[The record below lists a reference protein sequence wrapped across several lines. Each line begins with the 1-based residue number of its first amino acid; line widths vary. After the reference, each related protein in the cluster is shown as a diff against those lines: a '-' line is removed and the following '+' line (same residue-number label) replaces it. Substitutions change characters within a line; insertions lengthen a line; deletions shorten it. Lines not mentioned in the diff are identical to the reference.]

1 MRPSATEELLLRVKV
16 AMPLAK
22 VYAGLFGPDSR
33 DGFWLAHLRR
43 LGYSTVTVGDWV
55 GEAGGEAPVSRP
67 IRYTVPVKGLAVK
80 QADTEG
86 RQVRCVVGAAGCV
99 VDCETRTPKV
109 PYGTSF
115 RMLVR
120 YRLLPEEG
128 EGSAVLEISAEVLFV
143 KEVMRVIRNKIK
155 TAGYAQVR
163 EAGKALAKDLQGG
176 GGDREGGAEAGTSDR
191 TETWLLKQSNK
202 IKSWNPRWCLASF
215 ESGVFEWRKNPKD
228 YTPNGFLHLRKGGV
242 RVAVQ
247 NIRGDPKYD
256 GRCFTVTDAKRS
268 MYFTAETPALCQQW
282 VQALRRVTGEEAP
295 PGESTGLLQAPREGE
310 AARGAEAEGNSAS
323 VVRLMVGQS
332 KNLVSADSTMLGSRR
347 IRFTVQFGDV
357 TRTTRMERCGQDAVW
372 DETFS
377 FSTKGSSARQIQ
389 IVAEEIISGG
399 SMHSLG
405 SLYVDLDQFSFD
417 EPTSFWSILRTNPD
431 AGVKSAIAGKI
442 KLTLQIIS
450 MGEGEPKPG
459 GGAGNGPGSKKP
471 AGGGLPFLLSCCLG
485 GGRQY
490 EALTV

>member
-1 MRPSATEELLLRVKV
+1 
-16 AMPLAK
+16 MPLEK
-22 VYAGLFGPDSR
+22 VYARLFGPDSR
-33 DGFWLAHLRR
+33 DGFWLPHLRG
-43 LGYSTVTVGDWV
+43 LGYSAVSVGDWM
-55 GEAGGEAPVSRP
+55 GHTGDEAPVSRP
-67 IRYTVPVKGLAVK
+67 MRYTVPVKGLAVK

-86 RQVRCVVGAAGCV
+86 KQLRCVVGAAGCV

-115 RMLVR
+115 RILLR
-120 YRLLPEEG
+120 YRLLPEG
-128 EGSAVLEISAEVLFV
+128 DGGSAVLEISAEVQFV

-155 TAGYAQVR
+155 TAGYTQVK
-163 EAGKALAKDLQGG
+163 EAGKALVKDLQGG
-176 GGDREGGAEAGTSDR
+176 GDGREGGAEAGPSDR

-242 RVAVQ
+242 RVTVQ
-247 NIRGDPKYD
+247 NIRGDPKYE

-295 PGESTGLLQAPREGE
+295 LGENTGLLEAPRQGE
-310 AARGAEAEGNSAS
+310 VARGAQSGAS
-323 VVRLMVGQS
+323 VVWLMVGQS

-347 IRFTVQFGDV
+347 IRFTVQFGEV
-357 TRTTRMERCGQDAVW
+357 TRTTRTERCGQDAVW

-377 FSTKGSSARQIQ
+377 FPTKGSSARQIQ
-389 IVAEEIISGG
+389 IVAEETISGG
-399 SMHSLG
+399 SIHSLG
-405 SLYVDLDQFSFD
+405 SLYVDLDQFAFD

-442 KLTLQIIS
+442 ELTLQIIS
-450 MGEGEPKPG
+450 MGEDEPKSAG
-459 GGAGNGPGSKKP
+459 GRESQPGSTKP
-471 AGGGLPFLLSCCLG
+471 AGGGLPSILSCCLG

-490 EALTV
+490 EALSV

>member
-1 MRPSATEELLLRVKV
+1 M
-16 AMPLAK
+16 
-22 VYAGLFGPDSR
+22 
-33 DGFWLAHLRR
+33 
-43 LGYSTVTVGDWV
+43 
-55 GEAGGEAPVSRP
+55 
-67 IRYTVPVKGLAVK
+67 
-80 QADTEG
+80 
-86 RQVRCVVGAAGCV
+86 
-99 VDCETRTPKV
+99 
-109 PYGTSF
+109 
-115 RMLVR
+115 
-120 YRLLPEEG
+120 
-128 EGSAVLEISAEVLFV
+128 
-143 KEVMRVIRNKIK
+143 
-155 TAGYAQVR
+155 
-163 EAGKALAKDLQGG
+163 
-176 GGDREGGAEAGTSDR
+176 
-191 TETWLLKQSNK
+191 
-202 IKSWNPRWCLASF
+202 
-215 ESGVFEWRKNPKD
+215 
-228 YTPNGFLHLRKGGV
+228 

-268 MYFTAETPALCQQW
+268 MYFTTETPALCQQW

-332 KNLVSADSTMLGSRR
+332 NLVSADSTMLGSRR

-389 IVAEEIISGG
+389 IVAEETISGG

-431 AGVKSAIAGKI
+431 AGVKSGIAGKI

-450 MGEGEPKPG
+450 MGDGEPKPG